1 MKTVKKYLK
10 INIGQFDDALT
21 FDQVKTF
28 LEANKDNAE
37 VQAYYKTDVVTGE
50 AVKTYLAT
58 ADGKKVLQPLLDS
71 NFTKGLETWK
81 TNNLDALV
89 EDELKKRN
97 PDETP
102 EQKRIRELEEKLEKQ
117 ERDNKRSTLKESAL
131 KYATDKG
138 YDAKFATKWIDK
150 LLGDDEATTNTTLE
164 DFKTDLD
171 GIVQSAVESK
181 FRGAGRDIDH
191 QQGGDTGGIDISAIA
206 GEVSL
211 RK

>member
-1 MKTVKKYLK
+1 MKTFKKRLT
-10 INIGQFDDALT
+10 INVGQFDDALT
-21 FDQVKTF
+21 FDQVKAF

-58 ADGKKVLQPLLDS
+58 SDGKKVLQPLLDS
-71 NFTKGLETWK
+71 NFTKGLDTWK

-97 PDETP
+97 PDKSPAEI
-102 EQKRIRELEEKLEKQ
+102 EVEKLRQEIEK
-117 ERDNKRSTLKESAL
+117 ERTERARSELSTKAL
-131 KYATDKG
+131 KLAQEKGLPTEVIDFLIGADEEATTANLTK
-138 YDAKFATKWIDK
+138 YEEAHTKAIQAAVDAKFK
-150 LLGDDEATTNTTLE
+150 
-164 DFKTDLD
+164 
-171 GIVQSAVESK
+171 
-181 FRGAGRDIDH
+181 GAGRDIDH